1 MVGLDRKHLISYQT
15 RNSHVWPGYAQVPR
29 QYSPK
34 RPFKGTQLAGHPAR
48 RASRRWKGTRNIYE
62 CQGASSLQKALE
74 SQGSALKRAAWRL
87 PVCPAWLGAHNQG
100 AFTRHTWSPMTWTW
114 ALAVRGRQGA
124 ATAVFNALNTWGG
137 GRQHKELCWWS
148 MSEAILSISPS
159 RSPASHLLQFTSTA
173 ITSVQQGFE
182 VLGSVLL

>member
-48 RASRRWKGTRNIYE
+48 RASGRWKGTRNIYE

-159 RSPASHLLQFTSTA
+159 RSPASHLLQLTSTA